1 MAEWEAQ
8 PYEPA
13 LRETW
18 DELVRGARQR
28 SFLFERA
35 YMEYHADRFQDASLL
50 LSRKGRPVA
59 LLPASRDGDRVVSHG
74 GLTFGGLLSGPE
86 LTAVQ
91 AVGALETAAV
101 FHAGAGAS
109 ALVVKPVPHI
119 YHLAPAEEELY
130 ALAQLGA
137 TLVRRDVSAAL
148 RPGGAPA
155 YTQERR
161 RAVKRAE
168 RASLRLVR
176 SDRFEAFVELLRT
189 ILRDRHDAAPVHTA
203 EELELLAGRFPER
216 ISLHVATRAD
226 DDRLLAGVVV
236 YETDAVAHC
245 QYIGASD
252 EGRELRAQ
260 DALFDHLIR
269 DVYASKRW
277 FDFGTS
283 MRPADGSLDEGLM
296 RNKEGFGGRAVLYD
310 RYELALS
317 GA

>member
-1 MAEWEAQ
+1 MVEWEAR

-13 LRETW
+13 LNETW
-18 DELVRGARQR
+18 DELARSARQR

-50 LSRKGRPVA
+50 LLRKGRPVA

-91 AVGALETAAV
+91 AVAALEMAAS

-119 YHLAPAEEELY
+119 YHVVPAEEELY

-137 TLVRRDVSAAL
+137 TLVRRDVSAGL
-148 RPGGAPA
+148 RPGAAPG
-155 YTQERR
+155 YSQERR

-168 RASLRLVR
+168 RESLRLAR
-176 SDRFEAFVELLRT
+176 SDRFGAFVELLT
-189 ILRDRHDAAPVHTA
+189 EILRDRHDAAPVHTA
-203 EELELLAGRFPER
+203 AELELLARRFPAS
-216 ISLHVATRAD
+216 ISLHAATRDGD
-226 DDRLLAGVVV
+226 DQLLAGVVV
-236 YETDAVAHC
+236 YETETVAHC

-269 DVYASKRW
+269 DVYVGKRW

-283 MRPADGSLDEGLM
+283 MRPGDGSLDEGLM

-317 GA
+317 